1 MLVFGF
7 GGVSPFP
14 LFVVPA
20 TRSLRAGRAL
30 VIVSWSVGRSTCSL
44 GCVRFNL
51 CHREFCASVH
61 RWYSIARR
69 SCAPLV

>member
-1 MLVFGF
+1 MLVLGF

-14 LFVVPA
+14 LFVVPV

-30 VIVSWSVGRSTCSL
+30 VMVSWSVGRATYPL
-44 GCVRFNL
+44 GCVRFSWCL
-51 CHREFCASVH
+51 RKFCASVH
-61 RWYSIARR
+61 HWYSVALR